1 MISAISFCGN
11 GDSDNKVTASEVG
24 VGFGATVGGAKYG
37 TGAFKR
43 FRQPFKSPKDVVAL
57 SSDATAAIRDAANAG
72 SKIKRMWAQV
82 GVNAAKYKNAIV
94 EWAKATKT
102 AKFLKPVFESK
113 AFAKVSGLVGGIGA
127 MFVFI
132 SGLGEIGN
140 SVSKITNRRQAA

>member
-11 GDSDNKVTASEVG
+11 DSDNKVTASEVG
-24 VGFGATVGGAKYG
+24 VGVGATVGGAKYG

-43 FRQPFKSPKDVVAL
+43 FKLTKGTKDLVTL
-57 SSDATAAIRDAANAG
+57 SSETTEAIKTAANAG

-82 GVNAAKYKNAIV
+82 GVNTAKYKKTIV
-94 EWAKATKT
+94 EWAKSTKM

-113 AFAKVSGLVGGIGA
+113 AFAKVSGLVGGVGA
-127 MFVFI
+127 LFVFI

-140 SVSKITNRRQAA
+140 TVNKVTNRRQAA